1 MIETLNYKDII
12 LIFKD
17 LILSITPIL
26 TFFLAFR
33 SFYSLKSK
41 DQRELTLKLIEKSY
55 SDGEK
60 LLVLLEEIHDAEEQE
75 EKEKKFILF
84 VYHLQHLCI
93 LILSKVVE
101 KNVLKYKY
109 ASVIRSI
116 VENKYIENMHEE
128 LELPFVKESY
138 HYLFDAYQKA
148 KKI

>member
-1 MIETLNYKDII
+1 MTEILNYKDII

-41 DQRELTLKLIEKSY
+41 DQQELTLKLIEKSY

-60 LLVLLEEIHDAEEQE
+60 LLILLEEIHDAEGQE

-101 KNVLKYKY
+101 ENVLKYKY

-128 LELPFVKESY
+128 LGLPFVKESY
-138 HYLFDAYQKA
+138 HYLFDAYKKV